1 MRNRR
6 RDQKRSGSL
15 LFSIITMAKNALLGV
30 LESTVGKYVQGLDAK
45 SLNVAV
51 WSGKIELSGL
61 KLDVD
66 AVNDELGRRARAAPN
81 LALPIRVCDGRFDT
95 LKIEVPWARIA
106 SRPVIIKAA
115 GFEVTVEPYD
125 HLQGVTDLAAK
136 KRKEVRKD
144 EIARAD
150 EDRKRR
156 NALWRINL
164 TDIEGGGTSSDGSQ
178 SSDPMAQQKSSKVEQ
193 DAGFTANLIRRIIEN
208 LQIEIE
214 SFHVSLRGCGARAG
228 VVLGSLSVATTNE
241 HGVKTFVD
249 RTVVDKNTGTKSKFL
264 FKALSMNGLG
274 LYVDATL
281 VPSLPMVQGRH
292 SYVLAPMDFGAS
304 VRQSDHEGHKM
315 FPKYTVKSKIPQLA
329 ASLSRTQLELT
340 NQITAALAPNQNV
353 VRPLFPEYRPTS
365 DILQGGAKDWWRYAV
380 RAIGRLNRRRS
391 WAEFFIAYRKR

>member
-1 MRNRR
+1 
-6 RDQKRSGSL
+6 
-15 LFSIITMAKNALLGV
+15 MAKNALLGV

-81 LALPIRVCDGRFDT
+81 LAVPIRVCDGRFDT

-106 SRPVIIKAA
+106 SRPVVIKAA

-156 NALWRINL
+156 NALWKINL
-164 TDIEGGGTSSDGSQ
+164 TDIEGGGTSGSARGGGQ
-178 SSDPMAQQKSSKVEQ
+178 SSDPKQ
-193 DAGFTANLIRRIIEN
+193 DAGFTANLIKRIIEN
-208 LQIEIE
+208 FQIEIE
-214 SFHVSLRGCGARAG
+214 SFHVSLRGCGAQAG
-228 VVLGSLSVATTNE
+228 VVLGSLSIATTNE

-249 RTVVDKNTGTKSKFL
+249 RTIVDKNTGTRSKFL
-264 FKALSMNGLG
+264 FKALSMSGLG

-281 VPSLPMVQGRH
+281 TPSLPMAEGRH
-292 SYVLAPMDFGAS
+292 SYILAPMDFEAS

-315 FPKYTVKSKIPQLA
+315 FPKYQVKSKIPQLA
-329 ASLSRTQLELT
+329 SSLSQTQLELT

-365 DILQGGAKDWWRYAV
+365 DILLGGARDWWRYAV

-391 WAEFFIAYRKR
+391 WAEFFIAYRKRYVRLCVLVLSYNWCVLF

>member
-1 MRNRR
+1 
-6 RDQKRSGSL
+6 
-15 LFSIITMAKNALLGV
+15 MAKNALLGV

-106 SRPVIIKAA
+106 SRPVVIKAA

-156 NALWRINL
+156 NALWKINL
-164 TDIEGGGTSSDGSQ
+164 TDIEGGDTSSDNGGSQ
-178 SSDPMAQQKSSKVEQ
+178 SSDPKNPQKSSKTEQ
-193 DAGFTANLIRRIIEN
+193 DAGFTANLIKRIIEN
-208 LQIEIE
+208 LQIEIA
-214 SFHVSLRGCGARAG
+214 SFHVSLRGCGAQAG
-228 VVLGSLSVATTNE
+228 VVLGSLSIATTNE

-249 RTVVDKNTGTKSKFL
+249 RTIVDKNTGTRSKFL
-264 FKALSMNGLG
+264 FKALSMSGLG
-274 LYVDATL
+274 VYVDATL
-281 VPSLPMVQGRH
+281 TSSLPMAEGRH
-292 SYVLAPMDFGAS
+292 SYVLAPMDFEAS

-315 FPKYTVKSKIPQLA
+315 FPKYQVKSKIPQLA

-391 WAEFFIAYRKR
+391 WAEFFIAYRKRYVRLRALVC

>member
-1 MRNRR
+1 
-6 RDQKRSGSL
+6 
-15 LFSIITMAKNALLGV
+15 MAKNALLGV

-106 SRPVIIKAA
+106 SRPVVIKAA
-115 GFEVTVEPYD
+115 GFKVTVEPYD

-156 NALWRINL
+156 NALWKINL
-164 TDIEGGGTSSDGSQ
+164 TDIEGGGTSSASAGGSQ
-178 SSDPMAQQKSSKVEQ
+178 SLDPKNPQKSSKTEQ
-193 DAGFTANLIRRIIEN
+193 DAGFTANLIKRIIEN
-208 LQIEIE
+208 LQIEIA
-214 SFHVSLRGCGARAG
+214 SFHVSLRGCGAQAG
-228 VVLGSLSVATTNE
+228 VVLGSLSIATTNE

-249 RTVVDKNTGTKSKFL
+249 RTIVDKNTGTRSKFL
-264 FKALSMNGLG
+264 FKSLSMSGLG
-274 LYVDATL
+274 VYVDATL
-281 VPSLPMVQGRH
+281 TPSLPMAEGRH
-292 SYVLAPMDFGAS
+292 SYVLAPMDFEAS

-315 FPKYTVKSKIPQLA
+315 FPKYQVKSKIPQLA
-329 ASLSRTQLELT
+329 ASLSRIQLELT

-391 WAEFFIAYRKR
+391 WAEFFIVYRKRYVQLRALVC

>member
-1 MRNRR
+1 
-6 RDQKRSGSL
+6 
-15 LFSIITMAKNALLGV
+15 MAKNALLGV

-106 SRPVIIKAA
+106 SRPVVIKAA

-156 NALWRINL
+156 NALWKINL
-164 TDIEGGGTSSDGSQ
+164 TDIEGGDSSSDNGESQ
-178 SSDPMAQQKSSKVEQ
+178 SSDPKNPQKSSKTEQ
-193 DAGFTANLIRRIIEN
+193 DAGFTANLIKRIIEN
-208 LQIEIE
+208 LQIEIA
-214 SFHVSLRGCGARAG
+214 SFHVSLRGCGAQAG
-228 VVLGSLSVATTNE
+228 VVLGSLSIATTNE

-249 RTVVDKNTGTKSKFL
+249 RTIVDKNTGTRSKFL
-264 FKALSMNGLG
+264 FKALSMSGLG
-274 LYVDATL
+274 VYVDATL
-281 VPSLPMVQGRH
+281 TSSLPMAEGRH
-292 SYVLAPMDFGAS
+292 SYVLAPMDFEAS

-315 FPKYTVKSKIPQLA
+315 FPKYQVKSKIPQLA

-391 WAEFFIAYRKR
+391 WAEFFIAYRKRYVRLRALVC

>member
-1 MRNRR
+1 
-6 RDQKRSGSL
+6 
-15 LFSIITMAKNALLGV
+15 MAKNALLGV

-106 SRPVIIKAA
+106 SRPVVIKAA

-164 TDIEGGGTSSDGSQ
+164 TDIEGGGTSSGGSQ
-178 SSDPMAQQKSSKVEQ
+178 SSDPMAQQKSSKAEQ

-214 SFHVSLRGCGARAG
+214 SFHLSLRGCGARAG

-249 RTVVDKNTGTKSKFL
+249 RTVVDKNTGAKSKFL

-292 SYVLAPMDFGAS
+292 SYVLAPMDFEAS

-315 FPKYTVKSKIPQLA
+315 FPKYTVKSKIPHFA